1 MIEQIG
7 HDKKNNDELYLINQL
22 GSWIGYLKTGCGCLK
37 SIDTIDQGKAKSC
50 KKWYKAFPNQFYK
63 EIKSIEKECL

>member
-22 GSWIGYLKTGCGCLK
+22 GSWIDQPQAGGSCLK
-37 SIDTIDQGKAKSC
+37 SIDS
-50 KKWYKAFPNQFYK
+50 
-63 EIKSIEKECL
+63 